1 MTDILTPERLAEIKG
16 RLAFDDERGVTHP
29 HAETLRRLLASH
41 AALQAEVERLRAL
54 TKENADETRS

>member
-1 MTDILTPERLAEIKG
+1 MTDLTESQLAEINA